1 MGARL
6 LLAAMLVGT
15 PTVMVLGARDDAPAA
30 PAQIAPTYTEKPWLS
45 REATAQL
52 IAPGGMLGPLF
63 AGVILGGS
71 EPPAP
76 IRERIAAFAR
86 EHDIDIDLN
95 VDDGM
100 VTAVTIGVTYD
111 GGYGYQGAD
120 VLAFRMQRPN
130 SGVCCVCG
138 PDTWYNDWG
147 IGFADGTYL
156 HARVNVNRVEARWVA
171 GMSTT
176 EVLAFAESLVGLRM
190 SELRTRFGD
199 RMFDRYRDYTDIEIP
214 YANTSSNE
222 PLVIAH
228 GDYAMKIMS
237 SDDGHVGD
245 VSIRLRGWDDE
256 GDEANKRIVLAR
268 YGRPRRERNE
278 HSTWWS
284 WRRNDYT
291 ISASTYQD
299 VPSEV
304 SFTTHVFR
312 RELDA
317 RY

>member
-6 LLAAMLVGT
+6 LLAAMLLGA
-15 PTVMVLGARDDAPAA
+15 PAVMVLGARDDAPAPA
-30 PAQIAPTYTEKPWLS
+30 PQMTPTYTEKPWLS

-63 AGVILGGS
+63 AGVIVGGA

-76 IRERIAAFAR
+76 IRERIAAFAT

-100 VTAVTIGVTYD
+100 VSAVTIGVTYD

-120 VLAFRMQRPN
+120 VLALRMQRPN

-147 IGFADGTYL
+147 IGLADGTYL
-156 HARVNVNRVEARWVA
+156 HARVIVNRVEARWVA
-171 GMSTT
+171 GISTT
-176 EVLAFAESLVGLRM
+176 DVLALAESLVGLRM
-190 SELRTRFGD
+190 SDLRTRLGD
-199 RMFDRYRDYTDIEIP
+199 RMFDRHKDYPEIEIP
-214 YANTSSNE
+214 YANTSSRE
-222 PLVIAH
+222 PLAIAY

-237 SDDGHVGD
+237 TADGHVGD
-245 VSIRLRGWDDE
+245 VSVRLRGWDDA
-256 GDEANKRIVLAR
+256 GDEANKRIVLAQ

-278 HSTWWS
+278 PTLWS
-284 WRRNDYT
+284 WRRNGYT
-291 ISASTYQD
+291 ISASTYD
-299 VPSEV
+299 DTPSEV
-304 SFTTHVFR
+304 SFTTHAFQ